1 VRVIDIAPTIAHAAG
16 ATISPLW
23 QGVQLFDQSFDDGLR
38 VMSGEAIGLPEE
50 VAQDVTGDGDVA
62 GVTDND
68 PAAEVPSGLDFA
80 PMERVVFA
88 QEDFEGNQLAAI
100 RVGGWKLIAAN
111 EGNPRGL
118 AVREMYQVSQD
129 EGEESNLV
137 GVHSEQQS
145 ALDDAIQLQIEEA
158 MTISVEA
165 ADTELSPEDIARMRA
180 LGYME

>member
-1 VRVIDIAPTIAHAAG
+1 MIDIAPTIAHAAG

-23 QGVQLFDQSFDDGLR
+23 QGTQLFDQSFDDGLR
-38 VMSGEAIGLPEE
+38 VMNGETIGLPEGAE
-50 VAQDVTGDGDVA
+50 GLEGEGAEVTGD
-62 GVTDND
+62 D
-68 PAAEVPSGLDFA
+68 PAAEAPVGPDFA

-111 EGNPRGL
+111 EDNPRGL

-129 EGEESNLV
+129 DGEDNNLV
-137 GVHSEQQS
+137 GMHSEQQA
-145 ALDDAIQLQIEEA
+145 ALDDAIQVQIEEA